1 MKFQS
6 IGHWIEHTA
15 AHAPADHGLVFA
27 GVPTSFRAL
36 HKAVNFVAHWYRNRS
51 LGRGDV
57 VGLYLPNCPEIVQ
70 AHLAH
75 MRLGAVTL
83 PLNTAYRGAELA
95 YILADAG
102 AVAVVTDADGAGV
115 IQSVRGDLPRLR
127 DVIVVEEEGVTHLE
141 GALMFPVPQYTLM
154 EDTPD
159 ELPPLP
165 IDPRVGPDDVAMILY
180 TSGTTGRPKGAPLTH
195 RNIMANLAGVI
206 EAWRIGMADRFL
218 LTLPLFH
225 AHGLIMGL
233 HSALFAGCTTFV
245 RRGFDAEEVLR
256 ELAELRCTLFMG
268 VPTHYFRF
276 LRSTALSALDL
287 SSMRL
292 FTCGSAPLDEVTWRE
307 FHKRTGHAIVERY
320 GLSETLFNTTN
331 PIDGPC
337 VPGTVGVPFPG
348 VEIRIANEQHQPLA
362 TGEAGEIQ
370 VRGDNVFGG
379 YLNRPEANAEALRDG
394 WFSTGDV
401 GRIRPQDGYLEI
413 LGRIKDLIIT
423 GGYNVYPVEVEAM
436 LLAVPGVEEVAVVG
450 KPSQEWGETV
460 HAVIVPSPGAHLQA
474 EDLTRLAKRALADY
488 KCPRSF
494 SFVQSLPR
502 NAMGKVQKNVLR
514 DELAPDRAHARRA
527 GAAR

>member
-6 IGHWIEHTA
+6 IGHWVEHTA

-27 GVPTSFRAL
+27 GVFTSFRAL
-36 HKAVNFVAHWYRNRS
+36 QQDVNFAAHWYRNRG
-51 LGRGDV
+51 LGQGDV
-57 VGLYLPNCPEIVQ
+57 VGLYLPNCAEIVQ

-75 MRLGAVTL
+75 MRLGAITL

-95 YILADAG
+95 FILGDAG
-102 AVAVVTDADGAGV
+102 AVAVVTNAEGAAI
-115 IQSVRGDLPRLR
+115 IQSVRDKLPRLR
-127 DVIVVEEEGVTHLE
+127 DLIVVEEEGVTHLE
-141 GALMFPVPQYTLM
+141 GAQMFPVPQYTVM

-159 ELPPLP
+159 ELPILP
-165 IDPRVGPDDVAMILY
+165 IAPRLGPQDVAMILY

-195 RNIMANLAGVI
+195 GNIMSNMAGVI
-206 EAWRIGMADRFL
+206 EAWRISMADRFL

-233 HSALFAGCTTFV
+233 HSALFTGCTTFV
-245 RRGFDAEEVLR
+245 RHGFEAEEVLQ

-287 SSMRL
+287 STMRL
-292 FTCGSAPLDEVTWRE
+292 FTSGSAPLDEVTWQE

-331 PIDGPC
+331 PVDGPC
-337 VPGTVGVPFPG
+337 VPGTVGLPFPG
-348 VEIRIANEQHQPLA
+348 VEIRIVDAEGWPRPK
-362 TGEAGEIQ
+362 GEAGEIL
-370 VRGDNVFGG
+370 VRGANVFGG
-379 YLNRPEANAEALRDG
+379 YLNRPEANTEVLRDS
-394 WFSTGDV
+394 WFATGDQ
-401 GRIRPQDGYLEI
+401 GCIRPQDGYLEI

-436 LLAVPGVEEVAVVG
+436 LLTVPGVEEAAVVG

-460 HAVIVPSPGAHLQA
+460 HAVIVPTPGAKLDEA
-474 EDLTRLAKRALADY
+474 ELTHLAKRALADY
-488 KCPRSF
+488 KCPRSY
-494 SFVQSLPR
+494 SFVESLPR

-514 DELAPDRAHARRA
+514 DMLAPARDHARST
-527 GAAR
+527 GS